1 MGQCADLQL
10 NLSILQPRFGV
21 VTMVPITN
29 QSAPPKSSP
38 PSSASP
44 INTQCSTGRHR
55 QHLTFLPHF
64 LTHCTGCVH
73 SCCSKPQPTNLW
85 SVPAPLHPKCYL
97 TGSGRI
103 LAYQSLMKKLSA
115 PAQIWRTS
123 AREASPPNSTSNTS
137 LSIELPYPGLRVTAL
152 FAKWVDLA
160 IGGALVVE
168 GLIST
173 GPTTSYFLT
182 DSCLV

>member
-137 LSIELPYPGLRVTAL
+137 LSIELPYPEQNYAL
-152 FAKWVDLA
+152 IKTPNLN
-160 IGGALVVE
+160 
-168 GLIST
+168 
-173 GPTTSYFLT
+173 LT
-182 DSCLV
+182 PPKSQRLWKEKSRKKVMTLHFGERK